1 MAKLLPMQAQADGSG
16 CLSRRAFWRLGLVA
30 LGMILAASECF
41 AIEPRLLPVGT
52 PWRFW
57 VVAEASPPPPADWRA
72 PDFDDSSWASGLSGF
87 STYTSEPSIEA
98 TYLGR
103 ASLTSACLRARFHV
117 PNPAAI
123 HWLVLRADY
132 VSGFVAY
139 LNGREIA
146 RRGVEGDPPP
156 WDAVAT
162 YHARQATEE
171 LDVSAHRDALVA
183 GTNVLTIQLH
193 GSTLPATGLVLVPEL
208 CANFTRGPF
217 LQNVG
222 TQHANI
228 LWRTPVPMT
237 TVVDFGETPA
247 LGRSL
252 VDATLATNHIAAL
265 TGLLADTEYFYRVR
279 SGSGTNEAVSPVY
292 RFRTLRVGGDLSF
305 AVVGDSGSGWMSQL
319 QVASNLATNSVDLV
333 LHTGDITYPTLNR
346 AIVDTRC
353 LSIYTPQMRSTPFFF
368 TPGNH
373 DLYAPDTLA
382 TYLETFRMP
391 TNSATGTM
399 HFYSFDHGDAHFVSL
414 FVPSLANFAG
424 QSAYAFQPGSVQMQ
438 WLTNDLAATSKPWRI
453 LLLHIPLFDST
464 WHQFDDYNGNGRPD
478 RLELQEWLLPV
489 AAQFGVQAIFSGHA
503 HCYERF
509 APINGVHCFVS
520 GGGGYTLYGLSQL
533 DPLSQRFE
541 VRFHHLVARIQ
552 LEALYLQAVDRF
564 GTVFDTVTI
573 PRVSPPTLR
582 AGPVAD
588 RTLRLRWNAAPGHR
602 YQIESATSAT
612 GPFIVLDD
620 PALPLRATN
629 YQGAFDLDLEAL
641 AGEGNARFF
650 RVRVLPP

>member
-1 MAKLLPMQAQADGSG
+1 MALACFALCIGS
-16 CLSRRAFWRLGLVA
+16 
-30 LGMILAASECF
+30 E
-41 AIEPRLLPVGT
+41 AIEPRLVPVGAT
-52 PWRFW
+52 WRFRI
-57 VVAEASPPPPADWRA
+57 VAENSPAPPLDWFER
-72 PDFDDSSWASGLSGF
+72 DFDDSEWASGASGF
-87 STYTSEPSIEA
+87 SAYTSEPSIEA

-103 ASLTSACLRARFHV
+103 TSLTSACFRAQFAV
-117 PNPAAI
+117 PDPAEVN
-123 HWLVLRADY
+123 WLVLRADY

-171 LDVSAHRDALVA
+171 LDVSAYRDALVA
-183 GTNVLTIQLH
+183 GTNVLAIQLH
-193 GSTLPATGLVLVPEL
+193 GSSMPATGLVLVPEL

-217 LQNVG
+217 IQDVG
-222 TQHANI
+222 TQSADI
-228 LWRTPVPMT
+228 LWRTPVPTT
-237 TVVDFGETPA
+237 TVVEFGGTPA
-247 LGRSL
+247 LGRSQE
-252 VDATLATNHIAAL
+252 DATLTTNHVASL
-265 TGLLADTEYFYRVR
+265 TGLLPDTDCFYRVR
-279 SGSGTNEAVSPVY
+279 SAAGTNEAVSPVY
-292 RFRTLRVGGDLSF
+292 RFRTLRVTGDPSF
-305 AVVGDSGSGWMSQL
+305 AVLGDSGSGWMSQL
-319 QVASNLATNSVDLV
+319 QVASNLATSSVDLV

-353 LSIYTPQMRSTPFFF
+353 LSIYAPQMRSTPFFL

-414 FVPSLANFAG
+414 YVPSLANFAG

-438 WLTNDLAATSKPWRI
+438 WLTNDLAATSRPWRI
-453 LLLHIPLFDST
+453 LLLHIPPFDST
-464 WHQFDDYNGNGRPD
+464 FHRFDDYNGNGRPD

-503 HCYERF
+503 HCYQRF
-509 APINGVHCFVS
+509 APVNGVHCFVT
-520 GGGGYTLYGLSQL
+520 GGGGYTLYVLSQL

-541 VRFHHLVARIQ
+541 VRFHHLVARVRG
-552 LEALYLQAVDRF
+552 ESLYLQAVDRF

-582 AGPVAD
+582 VSSVPD
-588 RTLRLRWNAAPGHR
+588 RTLRLRWNAAPGKR
-602 YQIESATSAT
+602 YHIESAELAS
-612 GPFIVLDD
+612 GPFLALEN
-620 PALPLRATN
+620 PALPLMATN

-641 AGEGNARFF
+641 AGEANARFF
-650 RVRVLPP
+650 RIRVLDP